1 MSSPISLRNIPPHAL
16 QLAQN
21 LCSQTGLSMA
31 DLLRQA
37 IVSGLLVEATR
48 YAPAQDGTLGG
59 LEVTTL
65 AKALR
70 RHLSSAIDVLIE
82 YGEYPYESG
91 KGQREQQHHDYYQ
104 TDLHTE
110 QPSSPQNELEP
121 SMCFENALG
130 DDLDMLGLGMS
141 LANGGER

>member
-21 LCSQTGLSMA
+21 LCRQTGLSMA

-37 IVSGLLVEATR
+37 IVSGLFVEATR
-48 YAPAQDGTLGG
+48 YAPAPDGTLGG
-59 LEVTTL
+59 LEIATL

-91 KGQREQQHHDYYQ
+91 KGQRERQHHDDHQ
-104 TDLHTE
+104 ADWHAE
-110 QPSSPQNELEP
+110 QLTPPQDELEP
-121 SMCFENALG
+121 PMCFENALG

-141 LANGGER
+141 LGQ

>member
-16 QLAQN
+16 HLAQN
-21 LCSQTGLSMA
+21 LCRQTGLSMA

-59 LEVTTL
+59 LEVTSL

-70 RHLSSAIDVLIE
+70 RHISSAIDVLIE
-82 YGEYPYESG
+82 YGEYSYESG
-91 KGQREQQHHDYYQ
+91 KGQWERQHHEYHQ
-104 TDLHTE
+104 ADLYTE
-110 QPSSPQNELEP
+110 QPAPTRDEP
-121 SMCFENALG
+121 EPPMCFENALG

-141 LANGGER
+141 LGQ